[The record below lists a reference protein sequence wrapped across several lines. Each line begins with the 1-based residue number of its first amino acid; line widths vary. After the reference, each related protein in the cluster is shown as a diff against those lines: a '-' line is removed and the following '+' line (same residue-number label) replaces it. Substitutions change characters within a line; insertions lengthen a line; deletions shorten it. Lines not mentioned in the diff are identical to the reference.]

1 MNNMENVTV
10 ASNTLADKSSTADT
24 CAANPLETVFLG
36 VHFKNP
42 VIAASGTYGYGREY
56 ESIIPLE
63 TLGGISVKGT
73 TLLPR
78 SGNKPP
84 RIAETPSGMLNSVGL
99 QNPGVDA
106 FLQNELPYLK
116 SKDIAV
122 IANFSGNSP
131 EEYSELAAKLSV
143 PGVDILEVNIS
154 CPNIRAGGA
163 SFGANAETAAAAVSA
178 VRAATK
184 KPVMVKLTPN
194 VTSIAEISKAVE
206 AAGADAISLI
216 NTITAMRID
225 IKTRRPI
232 LGNNTG
238 GLSGP
243 AIFPVAVR
251 MVYEAANAV
260 KIPVCGMGGIT
271 SADDAIEMMMA
282 GASCVQVGAAIFN
295 DAYAPKWK
303 VDGLEKY
310 CREQHMAN
318 IAKFVGTVKLNE
330 RDNEW

>member
-1 MNNMENVTV
+1 MLRTEI
-10 ASNTLADKSSTADT
+10 
-24 CAANPLETVFLG
+24 LG
-36 VHFKNP
+36 VSLKNP

-106 FLQNELPYLK
+106 FIENDLPFLIE
-116 SKDIAV
+116 KDIAV

-131 EEYSELAAKLSV
+131 EEYAEMAGKLDI

-154 CPNIRAGGA
+154 CPNLREGGK
-163 SFGANAETAAAAVSA
+163 SFGADPVTAAAVTRAVKKASS
-178 VRAATK
+178 

-194 VTSIAEISKAVE
+194 VTSIAEIAKAVE
-206 AAGADAISLI
+206 AAGADALSLI
-216 NTITAMRID
+216 NTLTAMRID
-225 IKTRRPI
+225 IKTKKPI

-243 AIFPVAVR
+243 AIFPIAVR
-251 MVYEAANAV
+251 MVYEASHAV

-271 SADDAIEMMMA
+271 SAEDAIEIMMA
-282 GASCVQVGAAIFN
+282 GAACVQIGAAIFR
-295 DAYAPKWK
+295 DAYAPKK
-303 VDGLEKY
+303 IIDGMEKY
-310 CREQHMAN
+310 CQENKLKN
-318 IAKFVGTVKLNE
+318 ISEIVGAVKLNKK
-330 RDNEW
+330 DNEW

>member
-1 MNNMENVTV
+1 M
-10 ASNTLADKSSTADT
+10 LSTT
-24 CAANPLETVFLG
+24 FLG
-36 VHFKNP
+36 VNLKNP
-42 VIAASGTYGYGREY
+42 LIAASGTYGYGREY

-84 RIAETPSGMLNSVGL
+84 RIAETPSGMLNAVGL

-106 FLQNELPYLK
+106 FIEKDLPFLMK
-116 SKDIAV
+116 KNIAV
-122 IANFSGNSP
+122 IANISGNSP
-131 EEYSELAAKLSV
+131 EEYAELARKLDI
-143 PGVDILEVNIS
+143 PGIDILEVNIS
-154 CPNIRAGGA
+154 CPNIREGGL
-163 SFGANAETAAAAVSA
+163 SFGADPATAAAVTKAVK
-178 VRAATK
+178 AASK

-194 VTSIAEISKAVE
+194 VTSIVTIAKAVE
-206 AAGADAISLI
+206 AAGADALSLI
-216 NTITAMRID
+216 NTLTAMRID

-232 LGNNTG
+232 LANNTG

-251 MVYEAANAV
+251 MVYEAAHAV

-271 SADDAIEMMMA
+271 TPEDAVEMMMA
-282 GASCVQVGAAIFN
+282 GAACVQVGAAIFR
-295 DAYAPKWK
+295 DAYAPKK
-303 VDGLEKY
+303 IIGGLEKF
-310 CREQHMAN
+310 CNDNGLTN
-318 IAKFVGTVKLNE
+318 ISEIVGAAKLNE

>member
-1 MNNMENVTV
+1 M
-10 ASNTLADKSSTADT
+10 LSTT
-24 CAANPLETVFLG
+24 FLG
-36 VHFKNP
+36 VNFKNP
-42 VIAASGTYGYGREY
+42 IIAASGTYGYGREY

-106 FLQNELPYLK
+106 FIKNDLPYLR

-122 IANFSGNSP
+122 IANISGNTP
-131 EEYSELAAKLSV
+131 DEYAELARKLDI
-143 PGVDILEVNIS
+143 PGVDIIEVNIS
-154 CPNIRAGGA
+154 CPNIREGGK
-163 SFGANAETAAAAVSA
+163 SFGADPKAAGAVTAAVKAAA
-178 VRAATK
+178 G

-194 VTSIAEISKAVE
+194 VTSIVEIAKAVE
-206 AAGADAISLI
+206 AAGADALSLI
-216 NTITAMRID
+216 NTLTAMRID
-225 IKTRRPI
+225 IKTKKPI

-251 MVYEAANAV
+251 MVYEASRAV
-260 KIPVCGMGGIT
+260 KIPVCGMGGIET
-271 SADDAIEMMMA
+271 PEDAIEIMMA
-282 GASCVQVGAAIFN
+282 GAACVQIGAAIFR
-295 DAYAPKWK
+295 DAYAPKK
-303 VDGLEKY
+303 IVDGLGEY
-310 CREQHMAN
+310 CTENGLKN
-318 IAKFVGTVKLNE
+318 ISEIVGSVKFNE
-330 RDNEW
+330 RDNQW

>member
-1 MNNMENVTV
+1 LLRTEI
-10 ASNTLADKSSTADT
+10 
-24 CAANPLETVFLG
+24 LG
-36 VHFKNP
+36 VSLKNP

-106 FLQNELPYLK
+106 FIENDLPFLIE
-116 SKDIAV
+116 KDIAV

-131 EEYSELAAKLSV
+131 EEYAEMAGKLDI

-154 CPNIRAGGA
+154 CPNLREGGK
-163 SFGANAETAAAAVSA
+163 SFGADPVTAAAVTRAVKKASS
-178 VRAATK
+178 

-194 VTSIAEISKAVE
+194 VTSIAEIAKAVE
-206 AAGADAISLI
+206 AAGADALSLI
-216 NTITAMRID
+216 NTLTAMRID
-225 IKTRRPI
+225 IKTKKPI

-243 AIFPVAVR
+243 AIFPIAVR
-251 MVYEAANAV
+251 MVYEASHAV

-271 SADDAIEMMMA
+271 SAEDAIEIMMA
-282 GASCVQVGAAIFN
+282 GAACVQIGAAIFR
-295 DAYAPKWK
+295 DAYAPKK
-303 VDGLEKY
+303 IIDGMEKY
-310 CREQHMAN
+310 CQENKLKN
-318 IAKFVGTVKLNE
+318 ISEIVGAVKLNKK
-330 RDNEW
+330 DNEW